1 MGPGRRR
8 PRCSHPGRIRHIG
21 SQYQPV
27 RQGRI
32 RHHHR
37 GNCWA
42 APGVRSVHEHSPHNL
57 MARPNKDRVMV
68 SFYVSRTG
76 KQAVDDLADN
86 LGQSKADTYR
96 ELLRLGLQHHKPSE
110 RKP

>member
-1 MGPGRRR
+1 
-8 PRCSHPGRIRHIG
+8 
-21 SQYQPV
+21 
-27 RQGRI
+27 
-32 RHHHR
+32 
-37 GNCWA
+37 
-42 APGVRSVHEHSPHNL
+42 

-96 ELLRLGLQHHKPSE
+96 ELLRLGLQHHKPRE
-110 RKP
+110 RQP